1 MVHTI
6 SRRTFPQKILLPLV
20 LLIASKAFAYDYG
33 LGVFVMNIEDKL
45 ELSIE
50 SRTWYDKSTGR
61 IIGERKHHS
70 RNIKDRTNRY
80 VPFFYWKAKYIKMS
94 FSDKYQDIRLK
105 NEHRY
110 IYYGVGLYRLM
121 YNKITDVTESWSE
134 RDCAVSCSY
143 LSTSRTS
150 REEQYTERE
159 TVRKL
164 NYIASFGLKYKNWY
178 FDFDQNA
185 NFRLFSSLSF

>member
-6 SRRTFPQKILLPLV
+6 FGGTLAKKILLSIA
-20 LLIASKAFAYDYG
+20 LLIAGKSFAYDYG

-45 ELSIE
+45 ELSIK

-61 IIGERKHHS
+61 IIGERTHHS
-70 RNIKDRTNRY
+70 KNIKDRTNPY
-80 VPFFYWKAKYIKMS
+80 VPFFYWKTKHIKIS
-94 FSDKYQDIRLK
+94 FSDRYQDIRLK

-121 YNKITDVTESWSE
+121 YNKVTNVKESWSE

-159 TVRKL
+159 TVKKL